1 MARNESRAVGYRIRA
16 LRERKGWDRAELAE
30 RVGVHTGSIA
40 RWETGGAVPHAY
52 TLERIGELLGAPAH
66 WLRTGREEPPAEPET
81 RAEADESAA
90 RPEREAEALFL
101 SLDSMAR
108 FLDGIGPPGQE
119 RLRKLDALEGLRRLL
134 TARGA
139 LPGWWYVLHDRVERG
154 EL

>member
-1 MARNESRAVGYRIRA
+1 MAPKESRAVGYRIRA
-16 LRERKGWDRAELAE
+16 LRERKGWDRAELAGKL
-30 RVGVHTGSIA
+30 GVHAGSIA

-52 TLERIGELLGAPAH
+52 TLERIGELLGAPTH
-66 WLRTGREEPPAEPET
+66 WLRTGREETPDGAENRPGT
-81 RAEADESAA
+81 GESAP
-90 RPEREAEALFL
+90 RPEGEAEALFL
-101 SLDSMAR
+101 SLDSMTR